1 MEQALDGWRQA
12 IQERNAEN
20 VVALDR
26 VFTLLPGRYGPQ
38 LEKLAQ
44 YDADERV
51 RAFSLRTL
59 GKMKNVEMAGFYKKL
74 LADDKSPFVR
84 QNAAWALG
92 ELLPVPRGRAAVEG
106 ATAELRHAEGS
117 DPAPDVRAAATKTL
131 QKLQ

>member
-1 MEQALDGWRQA
+1 MDLALEGWRQA
-12 IQERNAEN
+12 ILDKNAEN
-20 VVALDR
+20 VVSLDR

-38 LEKLAQ
+38 LEKLSQ
-44 YDADERV
+44 EDGDERV

-59 GKMKNVEMAGFYKKL
+59 GKMKNVEMAGLYKKL

-92 ELLPVPRGRAAVEG
+92 ELFTVPRGRAAIEG
-106 ATAELRHAEGS
+106 ATGELRHAEGS